1 MRRKANQMIR
11 YIFPIIFVGFG
22 LFIMAD
28 SSKENERVQ
37 ESTQPEETSV
47 NVSDKTQAKML
58 KLVSHNPETQA
69 RLFVNAADAVQEADK
84 ISLSNPLGTFEK
96 PEGKASLTAAQASY
110 YEKDAEVHFLDKVNF
125 SHHSGLEAKTN
136 QAILNTQTQDIKVN
150 QGIEASHLNN
160 TITSESYE
168 IRQQNN
174 IIQFNKNVSLK
185 IPR

>member
-58 KLVSHNPETQA
+58 KLVSHNPETQGEEED
-69 RLFVNAADAVQEADK
+69 LIPKKKEYQDK
-84 ISLSNPLGTFEK
+84 IN
-96 PEGKASLTAAQASY
+96 
-110 YEKDAEVHFLDKVNF
+110 LDV
-125 SHHSGLEAKTN
+125 
-136 QAILNTQTQDIKVN
+136 
-150 QGIEASHLNN
+150 
-160 TITSESYE
+160 
-168 IRQQNN
+168 
-174 IIQFNKNVSLK
+174 
-185 IPR
+185 